1 MRLVLGRHAR
11 QSMPV
16 GSHALNACPHPIAH
30 QDPRFGQSGVLQTD
44 RQTDRQTDKLS
55 QLINLMKLAYVYF
68 FKISRG
74 LGVGG
79 DNRPSQNEGLRE
91 FKSPQI
97 RSLCL
102 KFGLYDTVNWF
113 TN

>member
-1 MRLVLGRHAR
+1 MLIRSGPYGGEFVRE
-11 QSMPV
+11 MV
-16 GSHALNACPHPIAH
+16 IALKN
-30 QDPRFGQSGVLQTD
+30 RSGED
-44 RQTDRQTDKLS
+44 
-55 QLINLMKLAYVYF
+55 LITKNDICILKLAYVYF

-79 DNRPSQNEGLRE
+79 DDRPSQNEGLRE

-102 KFGLYDTVNWF
+102 KFGLYDKM
-113 TN
+113 